1 MKIENNCSAKFECPN
16 FRSPQQIEPAS
27 SSPDYPEGG
36 GGAVSSTYPLL
47 SREHATHNSPRRM
60 TLIHDFLIA
69 IYTGQRLI
77 TLWRLCRGRARVDKA
92 GLQDRSAATH
102 PRTTSYPRAAPLE
115 PHHDPDTSK
124 MAVMKHSEEQ
134 RRTICFIIDLKGV
147 VFQTIL
153 NCWETLIFC
162 WVRLKISVKAN
173 TKYQTTIKKSIHQ
186 FIGLFKMER
195 FHFLSLR
202 GSMV

>member
-1 MKIENNCSAKFECPN
+1 MSLKKKIIA
-16 FRSPQQIEPAS
+16 RQS
-27 SSPDYPEGG
+27 SNVQTFVRLNKTSRRVVHRGG
-36 GGAVSSTYPLL
+36 GVSSTYPLL
-47 SREHATHNSPRRM
+47 PREHATHNSPRRM

-102 PRTTSYPRAAPLE
+102 PRTTSYPRAEPLE

-134 RRTICFIIDLKGV
+134 RRTICFVIDLKGA

-153 NCWETLIFC
+153 NCWETNIL
-162 WVRLKISVKAN
+162 LSD
-173 TKYQTTIKKSIHQ
+173 IKNECKCQ
-186 FIGLFKMER
+186 Y
-195 FHFLSLR
+195 
-202 GSMV
+202 